1 MSDDVMILILI
12 VGGCYALMLFIL
24 PFVVLSISGTAK
36 RQEEELK
43 KLVKLL
49 EYQDKV
55 MRQHD
60 REGGE

>member
-1 MSDDVMILILI
+1 MSEDTMKLLLVLGGLYAVIL
-12 VGGCYALMLFIL
+12 LML
-24 PFVVLSISGTAK
+24 PFVIWSASNSARKCAERLERI
-36 RQEEELK
+36 E
-43 KLVKLL
+43 KLL